1 MLAAF
6 DAACCAANGVPL
18 REPRNPSEPELFQLS
33 VLPTG
38 SVIVTMVLLN
48 VACTYAMP
56 NGTFLRS
63 RFLNFLFLPALPA
76 AGLPAPDFCSGFAI
90 RFYPSLSSCRQL
102 CPCAGPC
109 ECGRWCGCAV
119 REPAMSAGDAYRDSS
134 GCRSDA

>member
-6 DAACCAANGVPL
+6 EAACCAAKGVPL

-33 VLPTG
+33 VLPTW
-38 SVIVTMVLLN
+38 SVMVTMVLLN

-63 RFLNFLFLPALPA
+63 RFLNFLVLPVLAA
-76 AGLPAPDFCSGFAI
+76 AGLPAPAFCSALAI

-102 CPCAGPC
+102 CP
-109 ECGRWCGCAV
+109 
-119 REPAMSAGDAYRDSS
+119 
-134 GCRSDA
+134 

>member
-6 DAACCAANGVPL
+6 EAACCAAKGVPL
-18 REPRNPSEPELFQLS
+18 RDPRKPNEPELFQLN

-38 SVIVTMVLLN
+38 SVMVTMVLLN

-76 AGLPAPDFCSGFAI
+76 PTFCSGFAI
-90 RFYPSLSSCRQL
+90 RFFPSLSSCRQL

-109 ECGRWCGCAV
+109 GCGRWCGCAD
-119 REPAMSAGDAYRDSS
+119 RGPAATDDDGCRDNS
-134 GCRSDA
+134 GCR